1 MNELFHINTESAET
15 LLQSK
20 QRISYLSVSSLIL
33 SVLSIP
39 VMYLSLHKIETVHHR
54 ALYICIIV
62 SETPVY
68 TVVHNLCSILP
79 MVSIIFGILA
89 LIRIAHNR
97 GKLCGKFLALAG
109 LVISVVSLV
118 VYWRLLVQFTSRLL
132 PLSKHI
138 FLPA

>member
-1 MNELFHINTESAET
+1 MNELFHINAESTEN

-20 QRISYLSVSSLIL
+20 QRISYLSVLSLIL

-39 VMYLSLHKIETVHHR
+39 VMYLSFHKIETVHHL

-62 SETPVY
+62 SETPAY
-68 TVVHNLCSILP
+68 TVLHNLCSILP
-79 MVSIIFGILA
+79 MASIIFGILA
-89 LIRIAHNR
+89 LIRIVHSR

-118 VYWRLLVQFTSRLL
+118 VYWRLLVQFIS
-132 PLSKHI
+132 
-138 FLPA
+138 